1 MKATIGEAIG
11 INGGSD
17 EIDLLERRIEALNSK
32 MLIMVNESIS
42 SGSDFEGQEDAFKE
56 IADEMEQLN
65 RRISAFRESQSDDDS
80 LKERLSTIQNTI
92 NQREENKNT
101 YDDSIVRQMIECIKV
116 HHDGKLEIIF
126 GGGYSMEEYLIA
138 KK

>member
-11 INGGSD
+11 INGGSE

-32 MLIMVNESIS
+32 MLIMVNESVS

-65 RRISAFRESQSDDDS
+65 RRISAIRESQSDDDS

-116 HHDGKLEIIF
+116 QHDGKLEIIF
-126 GGGYSMEEYLIA
+126 GGGYTMEEYLTT
-138 KK
+138 